1 MIMTQFS
8 VGRIDEEDFPVLLDF
23 VVCSDLCNENIN
35 IQNDAKFHGLSEYA
49 ISFKKKIIL

>member
-1 MIMTQFS
+1 MTQFS
-8 VGRIDEEDFPVLLDF
+8 VGRIGEEDIPVLLDF
-23 VVCSDLCNENIN
+23 LFDQICVNENVN